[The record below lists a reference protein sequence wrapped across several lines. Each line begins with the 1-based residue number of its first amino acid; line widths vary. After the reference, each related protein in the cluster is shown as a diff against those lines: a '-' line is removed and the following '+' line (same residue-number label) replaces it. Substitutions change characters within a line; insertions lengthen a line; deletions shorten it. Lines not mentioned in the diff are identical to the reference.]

1 MFVAVAVVAAGV
13 GIEIAAAAAVEMEWF
28 GKMARVGMEIA
39 VAVVG

>member
-13 GIEIAAAAAVEMEWF
+13 EIEIAAAAVEMEWF